1 MSRGINKVIILGN
14 LGANPEVRA
23 TRTGGTITT
32 LSVATSEQWTDKNSG
47 QKQEKTE
54 WHRVVLFNRLA
65 EVARDYLHKGR
76 QIYIEGKIQTRKWT
90 DQTGL
95 ERYTT
100 EIIANEMQML
110 GAKDDSMPP
119 PPPVD
124 DSFGTQSQPPKA
136 GGSPPKEEPY
146 GGNPPPF
153 DDNYPDVPF

>member
-95 ERYTT
+95 ERY
-100 EIIANEMQML
+100 NHRNHCQ
-110 GAKDDSMPP
+110 
-119 PPPVD
+119 
-124 DSFGTQSQPPKA
+124 
-136 GGSPPKEEPY
+136 
-146 GGNPPPF
+146 
-153 DDNYPDVPF
+153 

>member
-54 WHRVVLFNRLA
+54 WHRVLLFNRLA
-65 EVARDYLHKGR
+65 EVARDYLQKGR
-76 QIYIEGKIQTRKWT
+76 QVYIEGKIQTRKWT

-110 GAKDDSMPP
+110 GVKDDVMSH

-124 DSFGTQSQPPKA
+124 DSYGTPTQPPKT
-136 GGSPPKEEPY
+136 GGGPPKEEPY
-146 GGNPPPF
+146 GESPPPF